1 MSALK
6 VDETSQVL
14 KDIYLNILSI
24 DMFDDDGDHQ
34 EQVKLLIEK
43 TAEALDDLA
52 LKKLVVSVQ
61 QNNLGLCIKYAVR

>member
-1 MSALK
+1 
-6 VDETSQVL
+6 
-14 KDIYLNILSI
+14 
-24 DMFDDDGDHQ
+24 MFDDDGDHQ